1 MLSRFCPYDPF
12 AVEVFACGL
21 LVGTFL
27 IFAV

>member
-1 MLSRFCPYDPF
+1 MLSRISQYDPY
-12 AVEVFACGL
+12 AVEVFVCGL